1 VRHDIGGAATGR
13 QVSPRNITVTI
24 LLTAAALG
32 SWYLARQSGG
42 EETVELP
49 VESIQR
55 GFYVKSARILGTGP
69 DGALLYEIQAKHAEQ
84 KGEHEVSLTNVLINY
99 SPSSDVPWIVDADS
113 ALINQGEQL
122 VRLRGHVRAVS
133 SEGFSGDETEIRT
146 EYLELDPEGYV
157 AATDERVQIR
167 IGARS
172 LTATGML
179 ASLKEN
185 QIELK
190 SNVNGKFVP

>member
-1 VRHDIGGAATGR
+1 M
-13 QVSPRNITVTI
+13 SPRNITVTI
-24 LLTAAALG
+24 LLAAAALG
-32 SWYLARQSGG
+32 SWYLARQNSADEGP
-42 EETVELP
+42 ESAVEA
-49 VESIQR
+49 VHR

-69 DGALLYEIQAKHAEQ
+69 DGAFLYEIQATHAAQ
-84 KGEHEVSLTNVLINY
+84 QGEDEVLLTNVLINY
-99 SPSSDVPWIVDADS
+99 SPGSDVPWIVDADS
-113 ALINQGEQL
+113 ALVSQGERL
-122 VRLRGHVRAVS
+122 VRLSGHVRAFS
-133 SEGFSGDETEIRT
+133 SEGISGGETEIRT
-146 EYLELDPEGYV
+146 EYLELDPERFL

-179 ASLKEN
+179 ASLNDN